1 MAVSIGLMDAEPER
15 PGRLGR
21 KLLGSACDLSALL
34 SDGFELAPRMRG
46 GQYHDLGHRLRLQHV
61 LRVLEDRVDVGLSG
75 REDFELVFPE
85 SLGGL

>member
-1 MAVSIGLMDAEPER
+1 MRKDDGRLVNSSGLMDAEPER

-46 GQYHDLGHRLRLQHV
+46 GQF
-61 LRVLEDRVDVGLSG
+61 DVGLSG

>member
-1 MAVSIGLMDAEPER
+1 MLVCVDGRAEQGDEANHRMCARTMAVSIGLMDAEPER

-46 GQYHDLGHRLRLQHV
+46 GQYHDL
-61 LRVLEDRVDVGLSG
+61 DIDCACSM
-75 REDFELVFPE
+75 
-85 SLGGL
+85 S